1 VTSGIIDRVGEPPPE
16 ASPIHEIPIGMEIER
31 MNIINSTTTK
41 KAAAAATDTAMLTPE
56 QFIEQLR
63 AMQQQL
69 PEFVQ
74 LPKLR
79 GIGHIRRVANMAT
92 ELAHDGIGAISV
104 SETVQSAIGQTAEQM
119 HQAEDEIG
127 RWAVAENEA
136 RTLLRGLSAANL
148 VRRHRIGLAL
158 MQVYNVSRQ
167 LVRQEEHAHL
177 LPHVERMSQVRK
189 LGRRR
194 IKAETEPQTEPQV
207 KPTA

>member
-1 VTSGIIDRVGEPPPE
+1 MT
-16 ASPIHEIPIGMEIER
+16 
-31 MNIINSTTTK
+31 IINSTTTK
-41 KAAAAATDTAMLTPE
+41 KAAPAATDTPMLTPE
-56 QFIEQLR
+56 QLIEQLR
-63 AMQQQL
+63 AMQQRI

-79 GIGHIRRVANMAT
+79 GIGNIRRIANMAT
-92 ELAHDGIGAISV
+92 ELADDGIGAVGI

-136 RTLLRGLSAANL
+136 RTLVRGLAAANL

-167 LVRQEEHAHL
+167 LVRQQEHAHL
-177 LPHVERMSQVRK
+177 LPHVERMSLVRK

-194 IKAETEPQTEPQV
+194 TRPAAEPETEPQV
-207 KPTA
+207 KTIA

>member
-1 VTSGIIDRVGEPPPE
+1 MT
-16 ASPIHEIPIGMEIER
+16 
-31 MNIINSTTTK
+31 IINSTTTK
-41 KAAAAATDTAMLTPE
+41 KAAAAATDTPMLTPE

-63 AMQQQL
+63 SLQKQL

-79 GIGHIRRVANMAT
+79 GMGNIRRVASLAE
-92 ELAHDGIGAISV
+92 ELAHDGIGAV
-104 SETVQSAIGQTAEQM
+104 GASEVVQNAIGQTAEQM

-127 RWAVAENEA
+127 RWKVAENEA
-136 RTLLRGLSAANL
+136 RTLVRGLAAANL

-158 MQVYNVSRQ
+158 MQAFNVSRQ

-177 LPHVERMSQVRK
+177 LPHVERMSLVRK
-189 LGRRR
+189 LGRRST
-194 IKAETEPQTEPQV
+194 KPAAEPQTQPPV